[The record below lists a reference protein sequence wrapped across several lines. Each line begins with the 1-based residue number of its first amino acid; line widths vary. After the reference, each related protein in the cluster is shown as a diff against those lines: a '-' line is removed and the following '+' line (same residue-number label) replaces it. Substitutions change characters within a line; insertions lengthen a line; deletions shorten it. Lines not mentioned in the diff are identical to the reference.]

1 MREDFDLTN
10 PQELR
15 NFLKKHHVWT
25 KKDLGQHFLVNKEVL
40 EKIVILGEIQPEE
53 RVVEIGPGHG
63 VLTRELLKT
72 GATVDAVE
80 IDENIIPA
88 LKDATSPWKNRLEI
102 FHQHVLGFVPPVQKY
117 KCIANI
123 PYQLTSPIL
132 RKFLV
137 DCGHKPTKMVILMQ
151 KEVAE
156 RIACK
161 EGKDSLLSTLVKTY
175 GTPRIAFLVP
185 ANSFFPPPKVCSA
198 VLVIDVFETPLSV
211 LPPKLYFEMLING
224 FKEPRKKLKNVLM
237 KQFLKTEAEIL
248 KIFDIL
254 GIDRDCRAQNITI
267 PQWDAMANIFYKDVL
282 HTYVTN
288 V

>member
-15 NFLKKHHVWT
+15 NFLKKHRVWT
-25 KKDLGQHFLVNKEVL
+25 QKSLGQHFLINREAL
-40 EKIVILGEIQPEE
+40 EKIVALGEIVEGE
-53 RVVEIGPGHG
+53 RIVEIGPGHG
-63 VLTRELLKT
+63 VLTRELLKS

-80 IDENIIPA
+80 IDETIIPA
-88 LKDATSPWKNRLEI
+88 LKNATFPWKPQLEI
-102 FHQHVLGFVPPVQKY
+102 FHQHVLGFVPPAEKY

-137 DCGHKPTKMVILMQ
+137 DSGHKPTKMVLLMQ

-175 GTPRIAFLVP
+175 GDPRIAFFVP
-185 ANSFFPPPKVCSA
+185 ATSFFPPPKVFSA
-198 VLVIDVFETPLSV
+198 VLVIDVFATPKSSI
-211 LPPKLYFEMLING
+211 PPKMYFEMLING

-248 KIFDIL
+248 KIFDTLEI
-254 GIDRDCRAQNITI
+254 GHDVRAQNLTI
-267 PQWDAMANIFYKDVL
+267 PQWDSLAHIFYQEMMPS
-282 HTYVTN
+282 
-288 V
+288 